1 MYARLQTVLRA
12 WLQLVL
18 LQFHIKHK
26 IKQGIDYHVFA
37 DGSFSLL
44 PLDFEEKNLALLW
57 LHSPE
62 QSNSTYTIFD
72 VPLGSTYNLDDPEPS
87 CDLPFSKHRVVGFPR
102 VSRFSNP
109 PAPSRFLID
118 NTQQVLYHSP
128 LPRL

>member
-44 PLDFEEKNLALLW
+44 PLDFEENNLALVW

-62 QSNSTYTIFD
+62 QSNSGAM
-72 VPLGSTYNLDDPEPS
+72 LG
-87 CDLPFSKHRVVGFPR
+87 CGV
-102 VSRFSNP
+102 
-109 PAPSRFLID
+109 
-118 NTQQVLYHSP
+118 
-128 LPRL
+128 